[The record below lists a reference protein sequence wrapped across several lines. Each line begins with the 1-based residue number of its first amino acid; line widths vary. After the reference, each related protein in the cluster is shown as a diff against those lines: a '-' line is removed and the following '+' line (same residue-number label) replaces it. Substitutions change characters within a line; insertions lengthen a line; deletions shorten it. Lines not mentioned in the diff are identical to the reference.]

1 MTHAPLLRTPN
12 QQKRLNG
19 LLQNRVPSA
28 FVLLL
33 VVATSL
39 MVPPLNA
46 APQPQPPG
54 LYDPVADSHAVV
66 TLGHAR
72 FTVLTSQLVRMEWSA
87 DGKFED
93 HASFV
98 FLNRRLPV
106 PKFENTISKG
116 GQSGLL
122 SLKTSALTF
131 ATRQDVYVEFAK
143 AHRWLPIPID
153 FDGDEKSRTEAM
165 ARAKLQVDAA
175 GK

>member
-72 FTVLTSQLVRMEWSA
+72 FTLLTSQLVRMEWSA

-93 HASFV
+93 HASLV
-98 FLNRRLPV
+98 FLNRKLPV
-106 PKFENTISKG
+106 PHYTAASSHTTYGEQLLIETLQLKLTYSPRLDTDGKFNAEN
-116 GQSGLL
+116 
-122 SLKTSALTF
+122 
-131 ATRQDVYVEFAK
+131 
-143 AHRWLPIPID
+143 
-153 FDGDEKSRTEAM
+153 
-165 ARAKLQVDAA
+165 LQVQVALHGA
-175 GK
+175 

>member
-1 MTHAPLLRTPN
+1 VQFSWASCAAIGIVIAVGS
-12 QQKRLNG
+12 G
-19 LLQNRVPSA
+19 LTAQ
-28 FVLLL
+28 
-33 VVATSL
+33 T
-39 MVPPLNA
+39 A
-46 APQPQPPG
+46 APSSEGVARAAAVQPAPAASRESAEA
-54 LYDPVADSHAVV
+54 DNPVADPKAQVKV
-66 TLGHAR
+66 GHAR
-72 FTVLTSQLVRMEWSA
+72 FTVLTPLIRMEWSA

-122 SLKTSALTF
+122 SLKTSALTL

-153 FDGDEKSRTEAM
+153 FDGDEKIRTEAM